1 MHDLVDKMF
10 DGTDM
15 LHNIQNLYQRTQLHR
30 NTRIYEMVG
39 EASALGL
46 EQAVSNGDEIADIL
60 NPPSSSSE
68 DISMEGDG
76 ADIII
81 EEAEEEASKEAHFS
95 GILEEEDDG
104 WEELI

>member
-1 MHDLVDKMF
+1 
-10 DGTDM
+10 
-15 LHNIQNLYQRTQLHR
+15 
-30 NTRIYEMVG
+30 MVG
-39 EASALGL
+39 EATALGL
-46 EQAVSNGDEIADIL
+46 EQLVSNGDEIADIL
-60 NPPSSSSE
+60 NHPSSSSE

-81 EEAEEEASKEAHFS
+81 EETEEEASKEAHFS